1 MTRERKV
8 LVTGGGG
15 FLGGAIVRMLVE
27 LQEPVRS
34 FSRAHYPALDQLGV
48 EQIQGDLADAEAV
61 DRACKGVEAVFH
73 VAAKPGIWGP
83 YESYFRTNVIGTRHV
98 IASCRN
104 HAVDRLIYTSSP
116 SVVFD
121 GTHMEGVDESVPY
134 PSVYHGHYPKTKAQ
148 AEQEVRQAARQG
160 LAAVILRPHLIW
172 GPGDN
177 YLAPGILARADRLR
191 QVGDGT
197 QRVDTIY
204 IDNAAWAH
212 ILAEQQLKA
221 NPRLSGRVYFIS
233 QDEPIALWHMI
244 NLILAVGGKPPVSK
258 KISPALAYCA
268 GALCEMIYKLLRIK
282 ADPPMTRFVARELAT
297 SHWFNIEAAKKDLGY
312 SPVISTEDGLKRLS
326 EWLRTDCPFPDRF
339 IPGAGRRSSA

>member
-27 LQEPVRS
+27 QQETVRS
-34 FSRAHYPALDQLGV
+34 FSRAHYPALDPLGV
-48 EQIQGDLADAEAV
+48 EQIKGDLADAEAV
-61 DRACKGVEAVFH
+61 DNACKGVEAVFH

-83 YESYFRTNVIGTRHV
+83 YESYFRTNVIGTRNV
-98 IASCRN
+98 IAACQK

-134 PSVYHGHYPKTKAQ
+134 PSAYHSHYPKTKAQ
-148 AEQEVRQAARQG
+148 AEQAVRQAARQG
-160 LAAVILRPHLIW
+160 LAALVLRPHLIW

-177 YLAPGILARADRLR
+177 YLAPGILARAGRLR

-204 IDNAAWAH
+204 IDNAARAH

-221 NPRLSGRVYFIS
+221 NPCLSGRVYFIS
-233 QDEPIALWHMI
+233 QGEPIALWHMI
-244 NLILAVGGKPPVSK
+244 NLILAAGGKPPVSK
-258 KISPALAYCA
+258 KISPALAYFA
-268 GALCEMIYKLLRIK
+268 GAFCETIYKMLRIK
-282 ADPPMTRFVARELAT
+282 AEPPMTRFVARELAT

-312 SPVISTEDGLKRLS
+312 SPVVSTEEGLKRLS
-326 EWLRTDCPFPDRF
+326 EWLR
-339 IPGAGRRSSA
+339 AN